1 MRSARVQLFTYA
13 VIGIACAHA
22 FRQDAAHTTL
32 AENRWVS
39 WIWFVE
45 DRSWPY
51 FPPCAFG
58 LYLCILP
65 KRRSGRGGLFTLGF
79 AGRRRP
85 VQSGVRVVAAYLE
98 GGLRVVGDGCRV
110 VGAYL
115 HWDLRVVG
123 DCCRVVAS
131 TVRVVAVA
139 VTSRGTGCRCRGRG
153 CRKVVIAA
161 ITRQEAVVEAC

>member
-1 MRSARVQLFTYA
+1 MRSACVRLFACKDFMRSARVQLVTYA

-39 WIWFVE
+39 WIWFVN

-51 FPPCAFG
+51 FPPCA
-58 LYLCILP
+58 LDYTIVYC
-65 KRRSGRGGLFTLGF
+65 
-79 AGRRRP
+79 
-85 VQSGVRVVAAYLE
+85 QSGV
-98 GGLRVVGDGCRV
+98 RV

-123 DCCRVVAS
+123 DRCKAAS
-131 TVRVVAVA
+131 G
-139 VTSRGTGCRCRGRG
+139 S
-153 CRKVVIAA
+153 
-161 ITRQEAVVEAC
+161 

>member
-1 MRSARVQLFTYA
+1 MRSACVRLFADAVIACKDFMRSARVQLFTYA
-13 VIGIACAHA
+13 VIGIACAYA

-45 DRSWPY
+45 DRS
-51 FPPCAFG
+51 FG

-65 KRRSGRGGLFTLGF
+65 KRRSGRRGLFRLGF

-85 VQSGVRVVAAYLE
+85 VQSGVRVVGAYLE
-98 GGLRVVGDGCRV
+98 GDLRVVGDRCRV

-115 HWDLRVVG
+115 DWDLRL
-123 DCCRVVAS
+123 
-131 TVRVVAVA
+131 
-139 VTSRGTGCRCRGRG
+139 
-153 CRKVVIAA
+153 
-161 ITRQEAVVEAC
+161 

>member
-13 VIGIACAHA
+13 VSGIACAHA

-51 FPPCAFG
+51 FPPCALDYTFV
-58 LYLCILP
+58 YCP
-65 KRRSGRGGLFTLGF
+65 KRRSGRRGLFTLGF

-85 VQSGVRVVAAYLE
+85 VPRGVRVVAAYLE
-98 GGLRVVGDGCRV
+98 GDLRVVGDGCRGRRGLFTLGFAGRRGLLQGRSV
-110 VGAYL
+110 NREGRSCGRYKQ
-115 HWDLRVVG
+115 G
-123 DCCRVVAS
+123 DGV
-131 TVRVVAVA
+131 
-139 VTSRGTGCRCRGRG
+139 
-153 CRKVVIAA
+153 
-161 ITRQEAVVEAC
+161 